1 MQTQSL
7 ELHHRAASWQPR
19 TMSGTAR
26 TTRHD
31 TAPTKRVQHIERVT
45 THVNELLA
53 QIIVL
58 LMQRRLRL
66 VRLDLV
72 PHRVDERLHIAP
84 SLTHTQTSTS
94 TKASGGTARQQ
105 PRGQYS
111 AARAPA
117 APASWTKSPRESP
130 RPTPARRA
138 APARQALDSPQA
150 RVPKRS
156 TRNKR
161 NRGVLAR
168 AWKRRNSACSRAL
181 RCSALC

>member
-1 MQTQSL
+1 M
-7 ELHHRAASWQPR
+7 AASHNER
-19 TMSGTAR
+19 HSTHGT
-26 TTRHD
+26 T
-31 TAPTKRVQHIERVT
+31 PTKRVQHIERVT

-58 LMQRRLRL
+58 LTQRRLVLQLARNP
-66 VRLDLV
+66 LDLV

-138 APARQALDSPQA
+138 APARQALDTPQA